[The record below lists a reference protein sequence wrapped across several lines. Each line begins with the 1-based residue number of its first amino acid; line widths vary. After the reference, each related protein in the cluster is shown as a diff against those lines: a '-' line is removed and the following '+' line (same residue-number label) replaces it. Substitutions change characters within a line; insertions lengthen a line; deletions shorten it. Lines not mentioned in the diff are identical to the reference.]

1 MIGIAYNAEHAP
13 PAFGTKDIM
22 STFEIASTGPIL
34 PAPQPPDRQLNLF
47 ALVRTVRD
55 NTIATFHRGAYE
67 EDFLDRSL
75 LWAHAYIIND
85 TEAIKRVLLDNAEN
99 YVKTRL
105 ARRLLEPGLG
115 QGLLTSE
122 GETWR
127 RHRRIMAP
135 SFDPRSVAS
144 YGPLM
149 ARHTEE
155 MLAGWDALPDGA
167 ELMLDQA
174 MIGLTLAIIAKTM
187 FSSDAEDMGELV
199 AKSAER
205 YQIEVRP
212 NLFDLLGLPRWVP
225 RLRSMKYAE
234 RIFSDFDREI
244 ERMIARR
251 RAETGERPDLL
262 ARLLSVHDEETGEGL
277 SAKEIRDEMVTIYVA
292 GHETTSLALTWTFYL
307 LSQHPEVEAKL
318 HAELSEVLGGRTP
331 HAEDVPRLRYA
342 RMVIDETLRL
352 YPPAHTLSREAISAD
367 ELAGH
372 RIPAGSAIYIVPW
385 LLHRHRKLWER
396 PERFAPE
403 RFLPENA
410 VHRPRFGYLPF
421 GAGPRI
427 CIGGTFAVTE
437 AILIL
442 ATITQRYRLR
452 LKPGHVVAP
461 RGLITLRPRHGIAMV
476 LERRR

>member
-1 MIGIAYNAEHAP
+1 MIAMAYNAQHAW
-13 PAFGTKDIM
+13 PAFDTKDIM
-22 STFEIASTGPIL
+22 STFDIASTRPIL
-34 PAPQPPDRQLNLF
+34 PAPRPPDRRLNLF

-55 NTIATFHRGAYE
+55 NTIATFHRDAYE
-67 EDFLDRSL
+67 QDFLDRSL

-85 TEAIKRVLLDNAEN
+85 TDAIKRVLLENAEN

-115 QGLLTSE
+115 NGLLTSE

-135 SFDPRSVAS
+135 SFDPRAVAS

-149 ARHTEE
+149 TRHTEE
-155 MLAGWDALPDGA
+155 MLAGWDALPDGS

-212 NLFDLLGLPRWVP
+212 TLFDLLGLPTWVP
-225 RLRSMKYAE
+225 RFRSMKHAT
-234 RIFSDFDREI
+234 RIFSDFDRKI
-244 ERMIARR
+244 ERMIALR
-251 RAETGERPDLL
+251 RAETAERPDLL
-262 ARLLSVHDEETGEGL
+262 ARLLAAHDEETGDGL
-277 SAKEIRDEMVTIYVA
+277 SAKEIRDEMVTIFIA

-307 LSQHPEVEAKL
+307 LSQHPEVEARL
-318 HAELSEVLGGRTP
+318 HAELSDVLGGRMP

-352 YPPAHTLSREAISAD
+352 YPPAHTLSREAIAAD

-372 RIPAGSAIYIVPW
+372 RIPAGAAIYIVPW

-396 PERFAPE
+396 PEQFDPQ
-403 RFLPENA
+403 RFLPEGA
-410 VHRPRFGYLPF
+410 ADRPRFAYLPF

-427 CIGGTFAVTE
+427 CIGAAFAITE

-442 ATITQRYRLR
+442 ATITQRYRLH
-452 LKPGHVVAP
+452 LKPGHQVAP
-461 RGLITLRPRHGIAMV
+461 RGLITLRPRHGMAMIV
-476 LERRR
+476 ERRR